1 MVSKAALV
9 LGSASPIGAGLIERF
24 ARSDEGLLVL
34 ADSARRLHA
43 VHQLIRFYGI
53 DPKRTEVIRM
63 DADLPFAGIPGEVID
78 RLGGFEVALYHLAHL
93 RDREL
98 PAFEI
103 RAGNDLML
111 ERAFALAY
119 KLPSLTKLLVVTDVG
134 LIGDY
139 PGRFSESWLNVGQT
153 PFDEVDR
160 SSLTVELS
168 CFATKD
174 LPIVRARIGLCFGP
188 EGIPKGAILWPSG
201 DRELVKST
209 DFFTKLP
216 SFVRIPV
223 AIAHKSLAPL
233 TPVSW
238 GAEALARLA
247 HAPETAGNAY
257 HLVLDAP
264 PPMEE
269 VLYESSVLAGG
280 AKIRGR
286 LPIDA
291 ISTLGVIPGF
301 KETARRNADQIAA
314 WWTPHRYCLS
324 RNDLDTSALNAVLP
338 EDARAPS
345 WRELK
350 RIFFR
355 S

>member
-1 MVSKAALV
+1 MGSKAALM
-9 LGSASPIGAGLIERF
+9 LGSASPIGAGLIQWF
-24 ARSDEGLLVL
+24 AKSDEELLVL
-34 ADSARRLHA
+34 ADTARHLHA
-43 VHQLIRFYGI
+43 VHQLIRLYDL
-53 DPKRTEVIRM
+53 DPKRTVVARM
-63 DADLPFAGIPGEVID
+63 DPDLPFAGIPQEIVD
-78 RLGGFEVALYHLAHL
+78 RLGRHRVALYHLAHI
-93 RDREL
+93 RNREL

-103 RAGNDLML
+103 RSRNDLML
-111 ERAFALAY
+111 DRAFALAS
-119 KLPSLTKLLVVTDVG
+119 KFPSLDKLLVVTDVG

-160 SSLTVELS
+160 SSLTVELN
-168 CFATKD
+168 CIATLD

-188 EGIPKGAILWPSG
+188 AGIPERAAVWPSG
-201 DRELVKST
+201 DKELVKST

-216 SFVRIPV
+216 SFIRIPV
-223 AIAHKSLAPL
+223 AIASKSLAPL

-238 GAEALARLA
+238 AAESLARLSA
-247 HAPETAGNAY
+247 MPESTGNAY

-269 VLYESSVLAGG
+269 VLYEASVLAGG

-286 LPIDA
+286 LPLDA
-291 ISTLGVIPGF
+291 ISMLGIIPGF
-301 KETARRNADQIAA
+301 RETARRNADQIAS

-324 RNDLDTSALNAVLP
+324 RNDLDTSALKALLP
-338 EDARAPS
+338 EERPAPS

-350 RIFFR
+350 RLFFR